1 MSDYSSYRLMGF
13 WFQPDPVSMDDA
25 DLYYHNHYLEKY
37 WNSDIYSQK
46 SESSTPNIFENYF
59 NFDFS
64 NSMDNYQNTTTP
76 FDGYFNYDYDS
87 VLDNYQNTTT
97 PFDGYFNYD
106 YDSVLDNYQNTT
118 TPFDGYFNYDYEINT
133 DNTSYKLPTDAYFNA
148 DYSSYEKV
156 AADDGFS
163 YESVINDYKKKISE
177 AKEKSQN
184 QSEESSSLDYN
195 SYFNSFFN

>member
-37 WNSDIYSQK
+37 WNSDIYSQE

-64 NSMDNYQNTTTP
+64 NSM
-76 FDGYFNYDYDS
+76 
-87 VLDNYQNTTT
+87 DNYQNTTT

>member
-37 WNSDIYSQK
+37 WNSDIYSQE

-64 NSMDNYQNTTTP
+64 NSM
-76 FDGYFNYDYDS
+76 
-87 VLDNYQNTTT
+87 
-97 PFDGYFNYD
+97 
-106 YDSVLDNYQNTT
+106 DNYQNTT